1 MKGAKPPTTSDQ
13 GIKGLLLDMERAK
26 MQAEAK
32 ADGKKLFRLVMEE
45 EATPEALNGLIYQAS
60 LLELIFHTLDHRK
73 EITTAVSRQKSID
86 TRAQKTV
93 RDQALV
99 FDWCNKNVAQATEL
113 YKVLVPKVAAATNIK
128 QLTTVRGF
136 VSLWRKKHTGKQPFY
151 LLCMQTEN

>member
-1 MKGAKPPTTSDQ
+1 MKEAKPPPTSSQ
-13 GIKGLLLDMERAK
+13 GIKGLWLDMERAK
-26 MQAEAK
+26 KQAE

-136 VSLWRKKHTGKQPFY
+136 VSLWRKKHIRK
-151 LLCMQTEN
+151 

>member
-1 MKGAKPPTTSDQ
+1 MKEAKPPMTSSQ
-13 GIKGLLLDMERAK
+13 GIKGLWLDMERAK
-26 MQAEAK
+26 KQAE

-86 TRAQKTV
+86 TKANKTV

-99 FDWCNKNVAQATEL
+99 FDWCNKNVEQVTEK
-113 YKVLVPKVAAATNIK
+113 YTVLVPKVAAATNIK

-136 VSLWRKKHTGKQPFY
+136 VSLWRKKHIRK
-151 LLCMQTEN
+151 

>member
-1 MKGAKPPTTSDQ
+1 MKGAKPPTTSGQ
-13 GIKGLLLDMERAK
+13 GIKGLWLDMERAK
-26 MQAEAK
+26 KQAEA
-32 ADGKKLFRLVMEE
+32 DGEKLFRLVMEE

-99 FDWCNKNVAQATEL
+99 FDWCNQNTKAAAAEP
-113 YKVLVPKVAAATNIK
+113 YKTLLSKVAAATNIK
-128 QLTTVRGF
+128 QLTTVRGL
-136 VSLWRKKHTGKQPFY
+136 VSLWRKKHNRK
-151 LLCMQTEN
+151 

>member
-1 MKGAKPPTTSDQ
+1 MKGAKPPMTSSQ
-13 GIKGLLLDMERAK
+13 GIKGLWLDMERAK
-26 MQAEAK
+26 KQAE

-86 TRAQKTV
+86 T
-93 RDQALV
+93 
-99 FDWCNKNVAQATEL
+99 NVEQVTEK
-113 YKVLVPKVAAATNIK
+113 YTVLVPKVAAATNIK

-136 VSLWRKKHTGKQPFY
+136 VSLWRKKHIRK
-151 LLCMQTEN
+151 

>member
-1 MKGAKPPTTSDQ
+1 MKGAKPPMTSSQ
-13 GIKGLLLDMERAK
+13 GIKGLWLDMERAK
-26 MQAEAK
+26 KQAE

-86 TRAQKTV
+86 TKANKTV

-99 FDWCNKNVAQATEL
+99 FDWCNKNVEQVTEK
-113 YKVLVPKVAAATNIK
+113 YTVLVPKVAAATNIK

-136 VSLWRKKHTGKQPFY
+136 VSLWRKKHIRK
-151 LLCMQTEN
+151 

>member
-1 MKGAKPPTTSDQ
+1 MKGAKPPTTSGQ
-13 GIKGLLLDMERAK
+13 GIKGLWLDMERAK
-26 MQAEAK
+26 KQAE

-99 FDWCNKNVAQATEL
+99 FDWCNQNTKAAAAEP
-113 YKVLVPKVAAATNIK
+113 YKTLLSKVAAATNIK
-128 QLTTVRGF
+128 QLTTVRGL
-136 VSLWRKKHTGKQPFY
+136 VSLWRKKHNRK
-151 LLCMQTEN
+151 

>member
-1 MKGAKPPTTSDQ
+1 MKEAKPPPTSSQ
-13 GIKGLLLDMERAK
+13 GIKGLLLDMERVTK
-26 MQAEAK
+26 QAEAE

-136 VSLWRKKHTGKQPFY
+136 VSLWRKKHIRK
-151 LLCMQTEN
+151 

>member
-1 MKGAKPPTTSDQ
+1 MTSSQ
-13 GIKGLLLDMERAK
+13 GIKGLWLDMERAK
-26 MQAEAK
+26 KQAE

-45 EATPEALNGLIYQAS
+45 EATPEAINGLIYQAS

-136 VSLWRKKHTGKQPFY
+136 VSLWRKKHIRK
-151 LLCMQTEN
+151 

>member
-1 MKGAKPPTTSDQ
+1 MKEAKPPPTGSQ
-13 GIKGLLLDMERAK
+13 GIKGLWLDMERVTK
-26 MQAEAK
+26 QAE

-86 TRAQKTV
+86 TKANKTV

-99 FDWCNKNVAQATEL
+99 FDWCNKNVEQVTEK
-113 YKVLVPKVAAATNIK
+113 YTVLVPKVAAATNIK

-136 VSLWRKKHTGKQPFY
+136 VSLWRKKHIRK
-151 LLCMQTEN
+151 

>member
-1 MKGAKPPTTSDQ
+1 MKEAKPPPTSSQ
-13 GIKGLLLDMERAK
+13 GIKGLLLDMERVTK
-26 MQAEAK
+26 QAEAE

-99 FDWCNKNVAQATEL
+99 FDWCNKNVEQVTEK
-113 YKVLVPKVAAATNIK
+113 YTVLVPKVAAATNIK

-136 VSLWRKKHTGKQPFY
+136 VSLWRKKHIRK
-151 LLCMQTEN
+151 